1 RRREEAERARWLRRS
16 LEGMS
21 EGLDRPLDPQRV
33 TDAAQRRSNDWID
46 PALRLVARCLR
57 EIGPE
62 RLAAI
67 RRDHRVVWATDPTP
81 VQRPLGAAAR
91 AAMRLLV
98 DEQKTFGDALRKP

>member
-1 RRREEAERARWLRRS
+1 
-16 LEGMS
+16 
-21 EGLDRPLDPQRV
+21 PQRV

-91 AAMRLLV
+91 AAMRLLA
-98 DEQKTFGDALRKP
+98 DEQKTFGDALRKPGAEPELEDPFPGGADSSPRPSFH